1 MAPPERLSDSH
12 HRRIRLY
19 GVIFLVVGL
28 CLFVYSGWSL
38 LEIYNR
44 KTPMFQMEAVFT
56 PEKGRMWSQFLAG
69 GSVALMGV
77 LLVIKSKMGVTGQG
91 KSRQRKH

>member
-1 MAPPERLSDSH
+1 
-12 HRRIRLY
+12 
-19 GVIFLVVGL
+19 
-28 CLFVYSGWSL
+28 
-38 LEIYNR
+38 
-44 KTPMFQMEAVFT
+44 MFQMEAVFT